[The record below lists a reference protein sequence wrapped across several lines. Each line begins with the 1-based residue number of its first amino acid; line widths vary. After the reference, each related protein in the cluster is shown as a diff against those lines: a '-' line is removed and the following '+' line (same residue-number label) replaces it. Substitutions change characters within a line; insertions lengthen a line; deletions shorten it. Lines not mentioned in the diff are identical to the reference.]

1 MLPMG
6 LKLLLITICFLSY
19 CSSTGDDVIYLDQS
33 SIFSPHRPPDNM
45 SKEPCQYVGTLMVL
59 RFVCAITWAEI
70 GKRIIMPE
78 VNLFL
83 TRAILLHFYMYLQE
97 VAPFFSLNQQ
107 NP

>member
-6 LKLLLITICFLSY
+6 LKLLFVFSATVHQLVVMCF
-19 CSSTGDDVIYLDQS
+19 VWIRS
-33 SIFSPHRPPDNM
+33 SIFSPHQPPDNM

-83 TRAILLHFYMYLQE
+83 TRAILLHFYMYPQE